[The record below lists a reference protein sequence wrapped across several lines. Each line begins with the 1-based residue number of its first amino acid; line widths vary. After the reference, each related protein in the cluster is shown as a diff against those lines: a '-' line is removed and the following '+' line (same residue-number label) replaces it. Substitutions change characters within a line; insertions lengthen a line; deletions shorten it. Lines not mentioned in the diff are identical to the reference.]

1 MNMKN
6 NTSNVLDL
14 ETEVTNYLKE
24 GLTAGE
30 LMGLI
35 GNNRGLEVFSVGY
48 ALGIIRNT
56 EADLETKLALQLTL
70 MECVEHISEI
80 LDTKD

>member
-1 MNMKN
+1 MNN
-6 NTSNVLDL
+6 SNTSKALDL

-56 EADLETKLALQLTL
+56 EADLETTLALQLTL

>member
-1 MNMKN
+1 MKN
-6 NTSNVLDL
+6 NTSNALDL

-56 EADLETKLALQLTL
+56 EDPETKLALQLTL
-70 MECVEHISEI
+70 MECLEHISEI

>member
-1 MNMKN
+1 MNN
-6 NTSNVLDL
+6 SNTSNALAL

-56 EADLETKLALQLTL
+56 EADLETTLALQLTL

>member
-1 MNMKN
+1 MNN
-6 NTSNVLDL
+6 RNTSNALDL
-14 ETEVTNYLKE
+14 ETVVNNYLKE

-56 EADLETKLALQLTL
+56 EADLETTLALQLTL

>member
-6 NTSNVLDL
+6 NTSNALDL

-70 MECVEHISEI
+70 MESLEHISEI

>member
-1 MNMKN
+1 MKMKN
-6 NTSNVLDL
+6 NTSNALDL

-35 GNNRGLEVFSVGY
+35 GNNRGLEVFSLGY

-56 EADLETKLALQLTL
+56 EDPETKLALQLTL
-70 MECVEHISEI
+70 MECLEHISEI

>member
-6 NTSNVLDL
+6 NTSNALDL

-56 EADLETKLALQLTL
+56 EADLETTLALQLTL

>member
-6 NTSNVLDL
+6 NTSNALDL

-56 EADLETKLALQLTL
+56 EADPETQLALQLTL

>member
-1 MNMKN
+1 MNN
-6 NTSNVLDL
+6 SNTSKALDL

-56 EADLETKLALQLTL
+56 EADLETQLALQLTL

>member
-1 MNMKN
+1 MNN
-6 NTSNVLDL
+6 SNTSKALDL

-56 EADLETKLALQLTL
+56 EADLETTLALQLTL
-70 MECVEHISEI
+70 IECVEHISEI

>member
-1 MNMKN
+1 MNN
-6 NTSNVLDL
+6 SNTSKALDL

-56 EADLETKLALQLTL
+56 EADFETKLALQLTL
-70 MECVEHISEI
+70 MACVEHISEI

>member
-1 MNMKN
+1 MDTN
-6 NTSNVLDL
+6 NTFNALDP

-24 GLTAGE
+24 GLVAGE

-56 EADLETKLALQLTL
+56 EDPETQMVLHATL
-70 MECVEHISEI
+70 MECLEHISEI

>member
-1 MNMKN
+1 MDTN
-6 NTSNVLDL
+6 NTSNALDP

-56 EADLETKLALQLTL
+56 EADLETTLALQLTL
-70 MECVEHISEI
+70 MKCVEHISEI

>member
-1 MNMKN
+1 MKN
-6 NTSNVLDL
+6 NTSNALDL

-35 GNNRGLEVFSVGY
+35 GNNRGLEVFSLGY

-56 EADLETKLALQLTL
+56 EDPETKLAL
-70 MECVEHISEI
+70 
-80 LDTKD
+80 

>member
-1 MNMKN
+1 MNN
-6 NTSNVLDL
+6 SNTSKALDQ

-48 ALGIIRNT
+48 ALGIIRNK
-56 EADLETKLALQLTL
+56 EADLETQLALQLTL

>member
-1 MNMKN
+1 MDTN
-6 NTSNVLDL
+6 NTSNALDP

-24 GLTAGE
+24 GLMVGE
-30 LMGLI
+30 LLGLI
-35 GNNRGLEVFSVGY
+35 GNNRGLEVFSLGY

-56 EADLETKLALQLTL
+56 EDPEIQMALHATL
-70 MECVEHISEI
+70 MECLEHISEI

>member
-1 MNMKN
+1 MKN
-6 NTSNVLDL
+6 NTSNALDL

-24 GLTAGE
+24 GLMAGE

-35 GNNRGLEVFSVGY
+35 GNNRGLEVFSLGY

-56 EADLETKLALQLTL
+56 EDPETKLALQLTL
-70 MECVEHISEI
+70 MECLEHISEI

>member
-1 MNMKN
+1 MNN
-6 NTSNVLDL
+6 SNTSKALDL

-70 MECVEHISEI
+70 MESLEHISEI

>member
-1 MNMKN
+1 MKN
-6 NTSNVLDL
+6 NTSNALDL

-35 GNNRGLEVFSVGY
+35 GNNRGLEAFSVGY
-48 ALGIIRNT
+48 ALGIIRNK
-56 EADLETKLALQLTL
+56 EAFIANCKR
-70 MECVEHISEI
+70 
-80 LDTKD
+80 

>member
-1 MNMKN
+1 MKN
-6 NTSNVLDL
+6 NTSNALDL

-24 GLTAGE
+24 GLMAGE

-35 GNNRGLEVFSVGY
+35 GNNRGLEVFSLGY

-56 EADLETKLALQLTL
+56 EDPEIKLALQLTL
-70 MECVEHISEI
+70 MECLEHISEI

>member
-1 MNMKN
+1 MKN
-6 NTSNVLDL
+6 NTSNALDL

-70 MECVEHISEI
+70 MESLEHISEI

>member
-1 MNMKN
+1 MNN
-6 NTSNVLDL
+6 SNTSKALDL

-35 GNNRGLEVFSVGY
+35 GNNRSLEVFSVGY

-56 EADLETKLALQLTL
+56 EADLETTLALQLTL

>member
-1 MNMKN
+1 MKN
-6 NTSNVLDL
+6 NTSNALDL

-35 GNNRGLEVFSVGY
+35 GNNRGLEVFSLGY
-48 ALGIIRNT
+48 AWGIIRNT
-56 EADLETKLALQLTL
+56 EDPETKMALQVTL

>member
-1 MNMKN
+1 MKN
-6 NTSNVLDL
+6 NTSNALDL

-35 GNNRGLEVFSVGY
+35 GNNRGLEVFSLGY

-56 EADLETKLALQLTL
+56 EDPETKLALQLTL
-70 MECVEHISEI
+70 MECLEHISEI

>member
-1 MNMKN
+1 MKN
-6 NTSNVLDL
+6 NISNALDL

-35 GNNRGLEVFSVGY
+35 GNNRGLEVFSLGY

-56 EADLETKLALQLTL
+56 EDPEIKLALQLTL